1 MKVARVSL
9 IAVLCV
15 IVSAPA
21 ALAAS
26 GSQGTV
32 APHYYV
38 SLGDSFAE
46 GDQLP
51 GMSFDEGYADQLY
64 ASLRQDDPTL
74 QLVKLGCGGES
85 TTSMLVGSLH
95 QAEGSS
101 CGTPRFYRKTYPV
114 GGTQLSQAV
123 SFLHA
128 HASFVSLVT
137 IDIGGND
144 VGACI
149 AQLDA
154 SCLASA
160 SATMTSNLTT
170 IVAALREAAGP
181 VVPIVGMNYYD
192 PFLVYWFSDAA
203 AASVTV
209 QMVTAFN
216 DDLGTVYGDASIPVA
231 DVETAFFTT
240 VPFTTTVGEIPL
252 SVAAICEWTWMCSN
266 FDLHPNTTGYGVIAQ
281 AFEVVLT

>member
-1 MKVARVSL
+1 MKVARISL
-9 IAVLCV
+9 ITTLCLV
-15 IVSAPA
+15 VSAPP

-26 GSQGTV
+26 GSPGTV

-38 SLGDSFAE
+38 SLGDSLAE
-46 GDQLP
+46 GDQLT

-85 TTSMLVGSLH
+85 TTSMLVGSLR

-128 HASFVSLVT
+128 HAQFVSLVT

-144 VGACI
+144 VGACV
-149 AQLDA
+149 AELDA
-154 SCLASA
+154 SCLVSA
-160 SATMTSNLTT
+160 SATMSSNLTA

-181 VVPIVGMNYYD
+181 GVAIVGMNYYD
-192 PFLVYWFSDAA
+192 PFLVYWFGDAS
-203 AASVTV
+203 AASLTV

-216 DDLGTVYGDASIPVA
+216 DDLATVYGNASMPVA

-240 VPFTTTVGEIPL
+240 IPFTTTVGGIPL
-252 SVAAICEWTWMCSN
+252 SVAAVCEWTWMCSN
-266 FDLHPNTTGYGVIAQ
+266 FNVHPNATGYGVIAQ
-281 AFEVVLT
+281 TFEAVLT